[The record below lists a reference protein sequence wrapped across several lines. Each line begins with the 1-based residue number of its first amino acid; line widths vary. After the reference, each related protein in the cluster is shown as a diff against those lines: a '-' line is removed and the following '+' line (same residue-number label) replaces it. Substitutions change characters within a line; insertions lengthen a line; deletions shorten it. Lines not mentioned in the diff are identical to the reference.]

1 MNKMEL
7 NTELNM
13 LKAQMQILKQHIG
26 NYEVVSNEI
35 IEATT
40 KEQVKSLM
48 AKREWNIIGFVI
60 DIIMGII
67 FVYGG
72 AKSLFSYTFTIV
84 TVLWCLFWAIVNV
97 IQYKDNL
104 RDQLLNATIINA
116 VENIILLKR
125 RNYQL
130 GIGTAVTTLVWIGFL
145 LHEIGKELFINPS
158 ACIVTGFIYIVV
170 ISSVATRFWRINQTT
185 KQMLK
190 QIEQL
195 KEVHKEES

>member
-1 MNKMEL
+1 
-7 NTELNM
+7 
-13 LKAQMQILKQHIG
+13 
-26 NYEVVSNEI
+26 
-35 IEATT
+35 
-40 KEQVKSLM
+40 M

-72 AKSLFSYTFTIV
+72 AKGLFSYPFTIV

-116 VENIILLKR
+116 VENITLLKR

-145 LHEIGKELFINPS
+145 LHEIGKELFINPN
-158 ACIVTGFIYIVV
+158 ACIVTGIIYIVV

-195 KEVHKEES
+195 KEVHKEKS